1 MVLTTKTKLSS
12 MHFSG
17 GLNQQLL
24 VQACDSSTKIWL
36 KNALSLLLCTHLLCG
51 LLSALVV
58 GERSCIWSIKNNRVC
73 GGGARG
79 EGRIGSKC
87 MTRVHL

>member
-1 MVLTTKTKLSS
+1 MVLTTKTKLPS
-12 MHFSG
+12 MHFRG

-24 VQACDSSTKIWL
+24 VQARDSSTKIWL

-58 GERSCIWSIKNNRVC
+58 GNNHAFGPSRT
-73 GGGARG
+73 
-79 EGRIGSKC
+79 IGC
-87 MTRVHL
+87 VG